1 MANFRRRIA
10 LEASSTQSLERC
22 RCALANSER
31 MSNLIFKK
39 ATDSDSQVIWEILQ
53 DAIAQRKSEG
63 SDQWQNGYP
72 NPESVAEDI
81 AAQCGY
87 LIIEDDVPVAYA
99 AIVFEDEPAYAE
111 IDGAWLTF
119 GKYAVVHRVARSAK
133 ARTRGI
139 SYKVFELAEEL
150 CATNG
155 VGSIRVD
162 TNFDNL
168 PMLKV
173 LEKLGYTYCGEIF
186 FQGAPR
192 RAYEKIVGDS

>member
-1 MANFRRRIA
+1 M
-10 LEASSTQSLERC
+10 TQL
-22 RCALANSER
+22 
-31 MSNLIFKK
+31 MTDTDVTFKG
-39 ATDSDSQVIWEILQ
+39 AVESDAEVIWEILQ

-72 NPESVAEDI
+72 NPETVAEDI

-87 LIIEDDVPVAYA
+87 LLIDDGVPVAYG

-111 IDGAWLTF
+111 INGAWLTS
-119 GKYAVVHRVARSAK
+119 GKYAVVHRVARSAN
-133 ARTRGI
+133 ATTRGI
-139 SYKVFELAEEL
+139 SYKIFRFAEEL
-150 CATNG
+150 CVAKG
-155 VGSIRVD
+155 VASIRVD

-186 FQGAPR
+186 FQGALR
-192 RAYEKIVGDS
+192 RAYEKIVGDN